1 MLELEDLQS
10 TVSHVENKIDDPD
23 FEIDFAILKANDDFQ
38 AGNFP
43 KIVEQ
48 NEANFVELEWKLG

>member
-48 NEANFVELEWKLG
+48 NEANFVELE